1 MAERSEKNDSFVHLN
16 MLAWKVIRLHLSA
29 FGKDLVGIVN
39 LSGDSAV
46 ATGLLFTHVIVCR
59 ISRWYFALK
68 FIVQSIFPYVLPNTI
83 YFVNIFIDWVS
94 LRNFEN
100 QNATNDV
107 RYLINHGG
115 FLLKFL

>member
-29 FGKDLVGIVN
+29 DVLVGIVN

-68 FIVQSIFPYVLPNTI
+68 FIV
-83 YFVNIFIDWVS
+83 
-94 LRNFEN
+94 
-100 QNATNDV
+100 
-107 RYLINHGG
+107 
-115 FLLKFL
+115 